1 MESAAESSTNESIC
15 MSNAPTLVIMA
26 AGAARR
32 YGGLKQLAP
41 VGPGGQAIMEY
52 SICDAV
58 RAGFG
63 KVVLVIRRE
72 FESTFREAF
81 VDRARG
87 QVDIAFAFQ
96 EPEAFVPAGL
106 ELPERAK
113 PWGTAH
119 AVLCAKPEVPGP
131 LAVINADDFYGP
143 SALAAIGEFLGSLAP
158 DDTSSAAM
166 VGYSLSNTLS
176 DHGTVNRGVCEVDAQ
191 GRLINIVERFEIGPT
206 ADGAKYEDPDRGPQ
220 PLALD
225 TVVSMNLWGYPPSML
240 AMLDERFA
248 EFLAALPDAS
258 KEYEL
263 PTVTKQM
270 MADGKLTVS
279 VLPTDERWC
288 GMTYQDDLPI
298 AQARLAELVAAGVYP
313 ESLW

>member
-1 MESAAESSTNESIC
+1 MST
-15 MSNAPTLVIMA
+15 APTLVIMA

-52 SICDAV
+52 SIHDAV
-58 RAGFG
+58 RVGFS
-63 KVVLVIRRE
+63 KVVLVVRRE

-81 VDRARG
+81 VDRARSK
-87 QVDIAFAFQ
+87 VDIAFAFQ
-96 EPEAFVPAGL
+96 EPEAFVPAGV
-106 ELPERAK
+106 ELPERQK

-119 AVLCAKPEVPGP
+119 AVLCAKPEVAGP
-131 LAVINADDFYGP
+131 VAVINADDFYGP

-158 DDTSSAAM
+158 DDDSSAAM

-176 DHGTVNRGVCEVDAQ
+176 DHGTVNRGVCEVSDDGQ
-191 GRLINIVERFEIGPT
+191 LVSVVERFEIARN
-206 ADGAKYEDPDRGPQ
+206 ADAAQYQDPDAGTQ

-225 TVVSMNLWGYPPSML
+225 TVVSMNLFGYPASML
-240 AMLDERFA
+240 EMLEQRFGD
-248 EFLAALPDAS
+248 FLASVPDAS
-258 KEYEL
+258 TEYEL
-263 PTVTKQM
+263 PTVTKQL
-270 MADGKLTVS
+270 MADGKLTVR
-279 VLPTDERWC
+279 VLPTDEKWC

-313 ESLW
+313 ETLW